1 MKIELIP
8 LFLDLSQLEY
18 EGLFFDFHNEYTVE
32 RLTLAEERV
41 EILFRKIKNEEKVV
55 MVFGGVRIDQ
65 LDIAVTALE
74 ELSIDMIYRGRKQV
88 DGRLI
93 DKMEGKGYMYLNF
106 VENINIAFWADEMEL
121 VESPFGSSA
130 FVLST
135 FNLSH
140 DCLVYL
146 FIRQNR
152 ENIDC

>member
-1 MKIELIP
+1 M
-8 LFLDLSQLEY
+8 
-18 EGLFFDFHNEYTVE
+18 E

-55 MVFGGVRIDQ
+55 LVFGGVRIDQ
-65 LDIAVTALE
+65 LDIAATVLE
-74 ELSIDMIYRGRKQV
+74 ELSINMIYRGRKQV

-130 FVLST
+130 FCA
-135 FNLSH
+135 F
-140 DCLVYL
+140 D
-146 FIRQNR
+146 F
-152 ENIDC
+152 